1 MSRKAAAAVA
11 AGLECL
17 AADVDAEERRGD
29 VAVAA
34 AAAVAAAVAGGYGPM
49 DASAVEDVGAGVVSA
64 LSSSAEAL
72 PVPVAVVASLQR
84 ALWDPSA

>member
-1 MSRKAAAAVA
+1 MA

-29 VAVAA
+29 VAVA
-34 AAAVAAAVAGGYGPM
+34 AAAVAGGYGPM